1 MIWKCHGISRFH
13 FYLLFINNGIR
24 DQLDEEDFR
33 RCYGNFFWKCQSEST
48 WSQLCSKFF
57 INYEFFLNSQLRGT
71 QTTAIERHLTIE
83 NFTDIDQHR
92 SWPCTKA
99 FNLFLYEYDY
109 SLCLTQAYI
118 LNLTK
123 YWSNNFSHSLLAPLL
138 FDILCILK
146 FMQYLYIFCRRTVKF
161 WWASKLV
168 FKEVDSRKM
177 LLLFYFPW
185 NIRTC

>member
-1 MIWKCHGISRFH
+1 MRKTLTLGEHGDGILNSITQTTEKWDSLVLSRADFWMIWKCHGISRFH

-33 RCYGNFFWKCQSEST
+33 RCYGNSFWKCQSEST

-92 SWPCTKA
+92 SWACTKA

-123 YWSNNFSHSLLAPLL
+123 YWYSVYLEVHAVPLH
-138 FDILCILK
+138 IL
-146 FMQYLYIFCRRTVKF
+146 
-161 WWASKLV
+161 
-168 FKEVDSRKM
+168 
-177 LLLFYFPW
+177 
-185 NIRTC
+185 